1 MDERTLMS
9 KKFWV
14 DAGVRAI
21 RTMAQTALASMT
33 VGATVSEVN
42 WGRILSASVVA
53 GVYSVL
59 MSVNNLSAN
68 GNGAQAIPV
77 TGTAEPLPAP
87 TDEPASQN
95 DGKAGKL

>member
-1 MDERTLMS
+1 MDELTS

-42 WGRILSASVVA
+42 WKQILSASVVA
-53 GVYSVL
+53 GVYSIL

-68 GNGAQAIPV
+68 GNGAQAIPIAE
-77 TGTAEPLPAP
+77 TAKPLPDELAP
-87 TDEPASQN
+87 QN
-95 DGKAGKL
+95 DRKADKL